1 MHEYDANEDEADEN
15 IGNGGDDDDDDDE
28 DDDVATGRLGAV
40 MVYLESGCEG
50 SDHIFGCC
58 HLVQKKS

>member
-1 MHEYDANEDEADEN
+1 MHEHDANEDEADEN
-15 IGNGGDDDDDDDE
+15 IGSGGDDDDE
-28 DDDVATGRLGAV
+28 DDDVATGRLSAV
-40 MVYLESGCEG
+40 MVYLESSCEG